1 MNFKEQIK
9 KDVKNVFLNF
19 SEFAETHNLNG
30 KNVLCII
37 DTDDTKEQIRS
48 LQVDGV
54 FINVL
59 KIFVDS
65 KDISPRPVEGQ
76 LFKVDGSLHLVKSVS
91 DESGILKIEVEAN
104 EQ

>member
-48 LQVDGV
+48 LAGV